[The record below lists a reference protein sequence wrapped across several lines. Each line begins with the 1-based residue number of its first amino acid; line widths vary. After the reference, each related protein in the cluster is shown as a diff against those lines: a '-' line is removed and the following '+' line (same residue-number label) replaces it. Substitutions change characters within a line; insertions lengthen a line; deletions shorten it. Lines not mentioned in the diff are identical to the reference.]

1 MIKPKVISAE
11 EAERAAFLVCVR
23 VDQQPP
29 DPDPADKSPWAEWQR
44 KVRDRSVI
52 EQCQGCGTDIIVDS
66 ESPKAPPRICI
77 PCCSDIMAQ
86 QQGGDDA
93 PASN

>member
-11 EAERAAFLVCVR
+11 EAERAAFVVCVR

-29 DPDPADKSPWAEWQR
+29 EPDPADKSPWAEWQR
-44 KVRDRSVI
+44 KVRSRSTI
-52 EQCQGCGTDIIVDS
+52 EQCQGCGADIIVDS
-66 ESPKAPPRICI
+66 ESPKSLPRICI

-86 QQGGDDA
+86 QQGETDDK
-93 PASN
+93 PN